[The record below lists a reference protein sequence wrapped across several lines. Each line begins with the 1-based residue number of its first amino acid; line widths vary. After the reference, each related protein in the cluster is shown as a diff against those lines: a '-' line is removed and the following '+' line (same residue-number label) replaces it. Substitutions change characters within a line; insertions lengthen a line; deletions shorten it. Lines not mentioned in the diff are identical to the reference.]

1 MKARLQIL
9 ALCLALLLLLSP
21 LSAAAEL
28 QRGDSGDEVYN
39 LQLMLFETGW
49 IFELPDGRFGRNTEQ
64 SVRDYENY
72 AGLHVDGVADD
83 EMLRCLEAD
92 WYRIL
97 AETGRLDSED
107 GYAAELLPQY
117 GGDGALADGAYPAF
131 CNQLPLGSDS
141 VSVDYCMTHAGL
153 NARADALLQSG
164 SAEDAQQACDLW
176 RAEIVRLYDQWMQCT
191 TQDMHGSIVAARA
204 LFLSS
209 MEAEQAAIRRYYESL
224 QVAPSGAAPA
234 RALEMQLRAHA
245 AWLCALTSGALVAA
259 GSDAGY

>member
-83 EMLRCLEAD
+83 EMLRCL
-92 WYRIL
+92 
-97 AETGRLDSED
+97 
-107 GYAAELLPQY
+107 
-117 GGDGALADGAYPAF
+117 
-131 CNQLPLGSDS
+131 
-141 VSVDYCMTHAGL
+141 
-153 NARADALLQSG
+153 
-164 SAEDAQQACDLW
+164 
-176 RAEIVRLYDQWMQCT
+176 
-191 TQDMHGSIVAARA
+191 
-204 LFLSS
+204 
-209 MEAEQAAIRRYYESL
+209 
-224 QVAPSGAAPA
+224 
-234 RALEMQLRAHA
+234 
-245 AWLCALTSGALVAA
+245 
-259 GSDAGY
+259 